1 MFLKLKQLAMDEI
14 ISKLKT
20 PEECRQF
27 VVKYSDLVR
36 QARQRAIE
44 LRASSHEAEDI
55 VEYELYQA
63 LYAYEDI
70 LSEKNNRRT
79 RANRTW
85 QMVKHYGIKLA
96 AERAVNRNAD
106 AMGYKVL
113 VGMGLQ
119 GLTFES
125 VIVKYPDYFSN
136 NAVKQA
142 HKRLEE
148 LRRDLEPTLWAMV

>member
-1 MFLKLKQLAMDEI
+1 MDEI

-27 VVKYSDLVR
+27 IVKYSDLVR

-44 LRASSHEAEDI
+44 LRASTHQAEDI
-55 VEYELYQA
+55 VEFELYQA

-70 LSEKNNRRT
+70 LSEKNSRRT

-85 QMVKHYGIKLA
+85 QMVKHYGIKVA

-106 AMGYKVL
+106 AMGYRVL

-125 VIVKYPDYFSN
+125 VIVKYPESFSQES
-136 NAVKQA
+136 VKQA

-148 LRRDLEPTLWAMV
+148 LRKDTEPTLWTIL

>member
-1 MFLKLKQLAMDEI
+1 MDEI

-27 VVKYSDLVR
+27 VVKYSNLIR

-70 LSEKNNRRT
+70 LTEKNNRRT

-119 GLTFES
+119 GMTFES
-125 VIVKYPDYFSN
+125 VIVKYPGHFSS

-148 LRRDLEPTLWAMV
+148 LRHDLEPTLWAMV

>member
-1 MFLKLKQLAMDEI
+1 LAMDEI

-44 LRASSHEAEDI
+44 LRASTHQAEDI
-55 VEYELYQA
+55 VEFELFQA

-70 LSEKNNRRT
+70 LSEKNSRRT

-85 QMVKHYGIKLA
+85 QMVKHYGIKVA
-96 AERAVNRNAD
+96 AERAVNRKAD
-106 AMGYKVL
+106 AMGYRVL

-119 GLTFES
+119 ELTFES
-125 VIVKYPDYFSN
+125 VIVKYPESFSKES
-136 NAVKQA
+136 VKKA
-142 HKRLEE
+142 HTRLEE
-148 LRRDLEPTLWAMV
+148 LNKDMEPTLWTMV

>member
-1 MFLKLKQLAMDEI
+1 MDEI
-14 ISKLKT
+14 ISRLKT

-27 VVKYSDLVR
+27 IVKYSELVR

-44 LRASSHEAEDI
+44 LRASTHQAEDQ
-55 VEYELYQA
+55 VEFELYQA

-70 LSEKNNRRT
+70 LSEKNSRRT

-85 QMVKHYGIKLA
+85 QMVKHYGIKVA
-96 AERAVNRNAD
+96 AERAVNRKVD

-125 VIVKYPDYFSN
+125 VIVKYPESFSHES
-136 NAVKQA
+136 VKKA

-148 LRRDLEPTLWAMV
+148 LKKDLEPTLWALV

>member
-1 MFLKLKQLAMDEI
+1 MDEI
-14 ISKLKT
+14 IGKLKT

-27 VVKYSDLVR
+27 IVKYSDLVR

-44 LRASSHEAEDI
+44 LRASTHQAEDI
-55 VEYELYQA
+55 VEFELYQA

-70 LSEKNNRRT
+70 LSEKNSRRT

-85 QMVKHYGIKLA
+85 QMVKHYGIKVA
-96 AERAVNRNAD
+96 AERAVNRKVD

-125 VIVKYPDYFSN
+125 VIVKYPESFSLES
-136 NAVKQA
+136 VKQA

-148 LRRDLEPTLWAMV
+148 LRNDLEPTLWAMG

>member
-1 MFLKLKQLAMDEI
+1 MDEL

-27 VVKYSDLVR
+27 IVKYSDLVR
-36 QARQRAIE
+36 QARQRAID
-44 LRASSHEAEDI
+44 LRASTHQAEDI
-55 VEYELYQA
+55 VEFELYQA

-70 LSEKNNRRT
+70 LSEKNSRRT

-85 QMVKHYGIKLA
+85 QMVKHYGIKVA
-96 AERAVNRNAD
+96 AERAVNRKVD

-125 VIVKYPDYFSN
+125 VIVKYPESFSHES
-136 NAVKQA
+136 VKQA
-142 HKRLEE
+142 YKRLEE
-148 LRRDLEPTLWAMV
+148 LKNDLEPTLWAIV

>member
-1 MFLKLKQLAMDEI
+1 MDEI
-14 ISKLKT
+14 IGKLKT

-27 VVKYSDLVR
+27 IVKYSDLVR

-44 LRASSHEAEDI
+44 LRASAHQAQD
-55 VEYELYQA
+55 VVDYELLQA

-70 LSEKNNRRT
+70 LSEKNSRKT

-85 QMVKHYGIKLA
+85 QMVKHYGIKVA
-96 AERAVNRNAD
+96 AERAVNRKVD

-125 VIVKYPDYFSN
+125 VIVKFPDSFSPE
-136 NAVKQA
+136 AVKQA

-148 LRRDLEPTLWAMV
+148 LKKELEPTLWPFV

>member
-1 MFLKLKQLAMDEI
+1 MDEI

-27 VVKYSDLVR
+27 IVKYSDLVR

-44 LRASSHEAEDI
+44 LRASTHQAEDNI
-55 VEYELYQA
+55 EFELYQA

-70 LSEKNNRRT
+70 LSEKNSRRT

-85 QMVKHYGIKLA
+85 QMVKHYGIKVA
-96 AERAVNRNAD
+96 AERAVNRKAD

-125 VIVKYPDYFSN
+125 VIVKYPESFSLES
-136 NAVKQA
+136 VKQA

-148 LRRDLEPTLWAMV
+148 LRKDLEPTLWSVV

>member
-125 VIVKYPDYFSN
+125 VIVKYPGYFSN

-148 LRRDLEPTLWAMV
+148 LRHNLEPTLWVMV

>member
-1 MFLKLKQLAMDEI
+1 MDEL
-14 ISKLKT
+14 ISKLET

-27 VVKYSDLVR
+27 VNKYSDLVR

-44 LRASSHEAEDI
+44 LRASSHEARDI
-55 VEYELYQA
+55 VEYELFQA

-85 QMVKHYGIKLA
+85 QMVKHYGIKIA
-96 AERAVNRNAD
+96 AERAVNRKVD

-125 VIVKYPDYFSN
+125 VIVKYPDFFSPE
-136 NAVKQA
+136 AVKQS

-148 LRRDLEPTLWAMV
+148 LKNDLEPTLWAWAQ